1 LIGNPVKGGD
11 DLYRFICILIAAIC
25 FGIVL
30 I

>member
-1 LIGNPVKGGD
+1 LIGKPVNGGD
-11 DLYRFICILIAAIC
+11 SLYRFICILIAAIC